1 VVKVESKAEAEQLT
15 RELLAG
21 RLFAL
26 FCDLDERG
34 YPFTIG
40 ELKRLRAV
48 TQWDIA
54 RYQAAV
60 QYFEG
65 KLAGFK

>member
-1 VVKVESKAEAEQLT
+1 MVQLDTKQEAEQLT
-15 RELLAG
+15 RELLAA

-26 FCDLDERG
+26 FLDLDERG

-48 TQWDIA
+48 TQWDSN
-54 RYQAAV
+54 RYQAAIA
-60 QYFEG
+60 YFEG